1 MQATGVNFLGREG
14 HKRDLGLGQGQMVK
28 SNTVF
33 DSDTLSP
40 TWEAFLLL
48 EDVVPCLLKV
58 FINFASDE
66 LNSGYC
72 FLPTACLSG

>member
-1 MQATGVNFLGREG
+1 
-14 HKRDLGLGQGQMVK
+14 MVK
-28 SNTVF
+28 TNTVF